1 MLDTQ
6 FTPIKGLMLGFEYV
20 DTYDEYLNEGSY
32 LVIDF
37 FVVRI
42 TIFYYD

>member
-6 FTPIKGLMLGFEYV
+6 FTPIKGLMLGIEYV

-32 LVIDF
+32 FVIDF